1 MSALAMGTPR
11 RGVHLWAMD
20 IEEAARIIVD
30 AGFQIH
36 RKLGPGLM
44 ESVYHAV
51 YARDLP
57 RRGLFVES
65 KKPISFDYE
74 GMSFENAFTPD
85 IIVERQIVM
94 ELKSVLELKPVHY
107 KQLLTYMR
115 LSGCRMGFLINFKT
129 ALFKDG
135 VKRLVL

>member
-30 AGFQIH
+30 AGFQIQEA
-36 RKLGPGLM
+36 GTGIDGA
-44 ESVYHAV
+44 VYHAV